1 MFRSKS
7 CPQCRFKCNE
17 KTIHRVYFNQ
27 ISNLDST
34 ECSASLQ
41 EKMDN
46 MQLSLREKDLAIK
59 SFDGICD
66 KLKNDLKESIKDNK
80 NMKISV
86 SQKNQ
91 II

>member
-1 MFRSKS
+1 
-7 CPQCRFKCNE
+7 
-17 KTIHRVYFNQ
+17 
-27 ISNLDST
+27 
-34 ECSASLQ
+34 
-41 EKMDN
+41 